1 MNFTCAK
8 KAVDESAICVSF
20 QLQISPKQTGPDLCT
35 DSNLC
40 HYFQL
45 QKL

>member
-1 MNFTCAK
+1 MNFLCAK
-8 KAVDESAICVSF
+8 KAVDESVIFVTF
-20 QLQISPKQTGPDLCT
+20 RLQISPKQTGRDLCT

-45 QKL
+45 QKI